1 MNEFKIT
8 KEMENSLIFSLDI
21 GTRNV
26 VGTLSLNE
34 DENYV
39 VIDHEILEHPERA
52 MFDGQ
57 IHDIDK
63 VAKVVSRVKEALET
77 RNSIKLTR
85 VAIAAAGRALKTSKV
100 TISRDL
106 DFTKTITKD
115 IIDNIEMEGIQ
126 DAQKSISSEI
136 KEKEVNYYCVGYS
149 VMRYYLDDSVIINP
163 NGHRGYELKIDIIA
177 TFLPHVVVDSLY
189 TVVDRVGL
197 EVINLTLEPI
207 AAINV
212 AIPENLRL
220 LNLALVDVG
229 AGTSDIAITKDGTIV
244 SYGMVSMA
252 GDKITETIASE
263 YLLDFNS
270 AEKLKID
277 LASSEEVTFSDVVG
291 IPHNIPSVDVLTRID
306 EPIEKITTEISRE
319 IIEYN
324 GKAPSAVF
332 CIGGGCQIPGFLE
345 KLASKLDMP
354 KERVVIKGVE
364 TLQNIKYITEEL
376 TGPKFIT
383 PIGIGFTAFKER
395 DSDFLQ
401 VTVNEKPIKLFNSK
415 KLTVLDALI
424 LVGFNPRRLIASRG
438 ESYDITINGK
448 VRKIYGEYG
457 EAATLYVN
465 GTLSSLDTKLKN
477 KDAIYIENAVVG
489 RKVYH
494 KLQDLVKNKSVKFD
508 GNEIELITDLK
519 IDDKKC
525 NDDSI
530 VCEGAKITYVEIETV
545 LDLIEKLE
553 LDMKVVNIFI
563 NDVLAK
569 SDGKLKSNDVLTY
582 QSAQKTIREDK
593 QITDVAKEDVKADV
607 TMELKEEAEAKEKI
621 SYSLENYEED
631 LEPEYDEIYDDE
643 IQSLKSTENVIAAS
657 ISNVDNND
665 EYLVIDEPGFQFYK
679 EPLEK
684 KYKFEK
690 TEQMLFDYEF
700 VVNGKKVIVNN
711 SIKKLMFVDIFEHI
725 DFDTKKSKG
734 MINLTLNGKKVN
746 YTDELKSGDVIEI
759 GWR

>member
-8 KEMENSLIFSLDI
+8 KEMEHDLIFSLDI

-26 VGTLSLNE
+26 VGTLSLRENE
-34 DENYV
+34 DYI
-39 VIDHEILEHPERA
+39 VIDHEVLEHPERA

-63 VAKVVSRVKEALET
+63 VAKVVSRVKEALEE
-77 RNSIKLTR
+77 RNSISLNR

-100 TISRDL
+100 TITREL

-136 KEKEVNYYCVGYS
+136 KEREVHYYCVGYS
-149 VMRYYLDDSVIINP
+149 VMRYYLDDSVIVNP

-229 AGTSDIAITKDGTIV
+229 AGTSDIAITKEGTIV

-270 AEKLKID
+270 AEKLKIE
-277 LASSEEVTFSDVVG
+277 LASSEEVSFSDVVG
-291 IPHNIPSVDVLTRID
+291 IPHNIPSLDVLSRAD
-306 EPIEKITTEISRE
+306 EPIEKITSEISRE

-364 TLQNIKYITEEL
+364 TLQNIKYITNEL

-415 KLTVLDALI
+415 TLTVLDALI

-438 ESYDITINGK
+438 ESYDITINDK
-448 VRKIYGEYG
+448 VKKIYGEYG

-465 GTLSSLDTKLKN
+465 GSLSSLDTKLKN
-477 KDAIYIENAVVG
+477 KDAIYIENSVVG
-489 RKVYH
+489 KKIYH
-494 KLQDLVKNKSVKFD
+494 KLQELVKVKSVKFD
-508 GNEIELITDLK
+508 GNEIQLISDLK
-519 IDDKKC
+519 VNGQEC
-525 NDDSI
+525 NYETI
-530 VCEGAKITYVEIETV
+530 VTEDNVITYNEIDTV
-545 LDLIEKLE
+545 LDLVKKLE
-553 LDMKVVNIFI
+553 LDMSVVNIFV
-563 NDVLAK
+563 DGEFAK
-569 SDGKLKSNDVLTY
+569 ADDKLKNGNILTY
-582 QSAQKTIREDK
+582 QSAKKIIREEDK
-593 QITDVAKEDVKADV
+593 NIVKVNKDD
-607 TMELKEEAEAKEKI
+607 KEEI
-621 SYSLENYEED
+621 SESVNYSLEEYE
-631 LEPEYDEIYDDE
+631 DEIDESYDDIYDKKIETPIISDE
-643 IQSLKSTENVIAAS
+643 IVADSLSDTEKK
-657 ISNVDNND
+657 D
-665 EYLVIDEPGFQFYK
+665 EYLIIDEPGFQFYK
-679 EPLEK
+679 EPLDN

-690 TEQMLFDYEF
+690 NDQLLFNYEF
-700 VVNGKKVIVNN
+700 LVNGEKVVVNN
-711 SIKKLMFVDIFEHI
+711 SIKKLMFVDIFEYI

-734 MINLTLNGKKVN
+734 MINLTLNGQNVN
-746 YTDELKSGDVIEI
+746 YTDELKSGDIIEI